1 MNSSHYLPLPRQI
14 DLGSGFHL
22 NVLSER
28 IATITDSKGNR
39 KTTYFGFHTEEE
51 ALRFKIAIEQQGLGS
66 AAIVRPS
73 QRLSRSKWECKVWG
87 CATQLIITLI
97 ERQSTVALN
106 STVLSQR

>member
-1 MNSSHYLPLPRQI
+1 MNSSHYPPLPRQI

-22 NVLSER
+22 NVLSDR

-39 KTTYFGFHTEEE
+39 KTTYFGFHTEED
-51 ALRFKIAIEQQGLGS
+51 ALRFKIAIEQEGLGS

-73 QRLSRSKWECKVWG
+73 QRLSRVKWECKVWG
-87 CATQLIITLI
+87 CATHLILALL
-97 ERQSTVALN
+97 ERQAIVALN